1 MFDKIK
7 RYSLL
12 SAMFVSIM
20 LVAND
25 ASAQTLGEMF
35 DGIRA
40 NINIMSALSV
50 MSWIMGAFLTALGI
64 RKISQH
70 ADAPQQI
77 QIQEPV
83 KYLIAGGMFLSIP
96 SIAGVVQRGFGDGGA
111 AQSINFLNWDTAASG
126 DGEGLDNMM
135 QNFIQDAYE
144 PFQNLLVVFC
154 YLAGAVLLMVAIHR
168 FTKTAQ
174 EGPRGP
180 TGLGTI
186 ATFILSG
193 VLFSFASTVGVFTE
207 TLFGDRTSRTIV
219 NFLAL
224 SDASA
229 EAQAN
234 AENVMTAVLAFLII
248 VGILSIVRGFFVL
261 RGVAEGTQGNTM
273 MGGLSH
279 VFAGAILVNFG
290 QFANIIQNTLG
301 IDLAVSFV

>member
-1 MFDKIK
+1 MFNKIK

-96 SIAGVVQRGFGDGGA
+96 SIAGVVQRGFGDGG
-111 AQSINFLNWDTAASG
+111 G
-126 DGEGLDNMM
+126 
-135 QNFIQDAYE
+135 Y
-144 PFQNLLVVFC
+144 
-154 YLAGAVLLMVAIHR
+154 
-168 FTKTAQ
+168 
-174 EGPRGP
+174 
-180 TGLGTI
+180 
-186 ATFILSG
+186 
-193 VLFSFASTVGVFTE
+193 
-207 TLFGDRTSRTIV
+207 DRC
-219 NFLAL
+219 
-224 SDASA
+224 
-229 EAQAN
+229 
-234 AENVMTAVLAFLII
+234 
-248 VGILSIVRGFFVL
+248 
-261 RGVAEGTQGNTM
+261 
-273 MGGLSH
+273 
-279 VFAGAILVNFG
+279 
-290 QFANIIQNTLG
+290 LG
-301 IDLAVSFV
+301 IFNNSRNSIHCSWVLCSSRCCRGDTREHDDGWFITCVCRCNPCEFWSIRKYNTKYIGN